1 MFAKV
6 HERRN
11 TNAVRCKEGKWWESV
26 TQCTHEG
33 NVLERGR
40 GEGGGGEETII
51 FSKIKFFN
59 IGIHKKTDINEVMLT
74 LTSIFLKK
82 PMLTYHLP
90 TLVF

>member
-33 NVLERGR
+33 NVLERER
-40 GEGGGGEETII
+40 GEGGRGGGERRKCEQGEG
-51 FSKIKFFN
+51 K
-59 IGIHKKTDINEVMLT
+59 
-74 LTSIFLKK
+74 
-82 PMLTYHLP
+82 
-90 TLVF
+90 

>member
-33 NVLERGR
+33 NVLERER
-40 GEGGGGEETII
+40 GEGGRGGGERRKCE
-51 FSKIKFFN
+51 
-59 IGIHKKTDINEVMLT
+59 
-74 LTSIFLKK
+74 
-82 PMLTYHLP
+82 
-90 TLVF
+90 